1 MSTNYYFEVK
11 NSEEVINKIQEIS
24 KFISQESI
32 EKIEH
37 ELKFIH
43 IGKRSAG
50 WKPIFQAQEYFKTI
64 EELKQF
70 YNKHVEEL
78 IIKSEY
84 NEIMTW
90 NELEEELFKW
100 SSEDGKSSVKEAI
113 KNNYNYNNQYYI
125 DEFGYEW
132 LDGEFS

>member
-1 MSTNYYFEVK
+1 MSTNYYFEIK
-11 NSEEVINKIQEIS
+11 NSEEVMSKIQEIS

-50 WKPIFQAQEYFKTI
+50 WKPIFQVQEYFKTV

-70 YNKHVEEL
+70 YNKHVEVL

-90 NELEEELFKW
+90 DELEEELLKW
-100 SSEDGKSSVKEAI
+100 TSDGKSSVQEAI

-132 LDGEFS
+132 LDGEFL